1 MSGSV
6 DCRRRTDITLAR
18 PAVVKVE
25 GVERP
30 SFKVGDRVTFRGV
43 VGVTPNINGE
53 ACTLTEVTGTQ
64 ELSCSLGE
72 KKVSGKVSG
81 IVMLAD
87 PGTLVE
93 QIRMHEGW
101 RPGIA
106 DVLHY
111 DNLCVEAKGDKPSAS
126 FFIPRDVYVSHMKWT
141 HVSGLIRC
149 RADAS
154 VGDSKF
160 GCGTETAEGPDS
172 ERIVVVRADAF
183 SLGVSR
189 LEAIVAPNSRM
200 RGITVDSS
208 NGYDLGEVTKL
219 SPTMTWN
226 TYETIPAG
234 TRPSW
239 HASVRPDLRTS
250 TVERRVP
257 LFMKADKYQV
267 WYNEDLADSS
277 ESDNSGRACY
287 NLEVGTVTSLSGEAT
302 LALRSYGDH
311 EEEVRNLG
319 GADALQFESNLA
331 GNTRSIIIV
340 MFE

>member
-1 MSGSV
+1 MSSVHGVCGTTAPYQTTGST

-18 PAVVKVE
+18 PAVVNVE

-43 VGVTPNINGE
+43 VGVTPDINGE

-72 KKVSGKVSG
+72 RKVSGTTVRG
-81 IVMLAD
+81 IVMLTD

-93 QIRMHEGW
+93 QIRMNDGW

-106 DVLHY
+106 DVLYY

-126 FFIPRDVYVSHMKWT
+126 FFIPRDVYVTSMKWT

-149 RADAS
+149 RTDAS
-154 VGDSKF
+154 EGDSKF
-160 GCGTETAEGPDS
+160 GCGTKTGPDS
-172 ERIVVVRADAF
+172 EHIVVVRA
-183 SLGVSR
+183 GVSNERKSR

-208 NGYDLGEVTKL
+208 NDIMRYDLGEVTKF

-226 TYETIPAG
+226 TYETIPA
-234 TRPSW
+234 
-239 HASVRPDLRTS
+239 HASVRPDLRIS
-250 TVERRVP
+250 TFERRVP
-257 LFMKADKYQV
+257 LFMKADTYQV

-302 LALRSYGDH
+302 LALRSYGSH
-311 EEEVRNLG
+311 EEEVRL
-319 GADALQFESNLA
+319 
-331 GNTRSIIIV
+331 
-340 MFE
+340 